1 MMYLFNRAFAYVM
14 KQKGKTTLLLI
25 LFFIIANIVLA
36 GLSITNATET
46 AQILTREE
54 IGAEVVYSTNSS
66 QINIDYRNGLLD
78 ENTNPDTLLG
88 LPTVAN
94 ANLLLGSD
102 YIETVDYV
110 ASYEAF
116 TDDSITPYIYESST
130 TTETTSS
137 GGGGSKVVLGSYAE
151 SGDLSFRTFSAVTPN
166 DFENELTALIEGR
179 FATQKEIE
187 SGDFVVLVNSV
198 LADLNNIRIGDTLTL
213 TPTMDGFN
221 TIAIDYEVIGIYE
234 SLEVEDDRTSSSI
247 STSLLAQNRLYTP
260 FNTLS
265 SIGVSQSEIDGI
277 ILDKAVI
284 TLDDPMNVEVYMASV
299 DGLIQLDYGLLSA
312 NDAVY
317 EELAGPIES
326 LGELSSI
333 LVWIVVIAGAA
344 ILSLITALTI
354 NQRKNEIGIL
364 LAIGESKAKI
374 VSQFIV
380 EVVTIAVIA
389 FTLSIF
395 SGIQIGSTISEQTLA
410 SFASEDTSE
419 TVEYSGGGGGGKN
432 SSTVSVEDIEPVDVD
447 VNFDIIVLVE
457 FFAAG
462 ILLSVI
468 SVAIPA
474 LYVTRFNP
482 KQILTNNG

>member
-1 MMYLFNRAFAYVM
+1 MYLFNRAFAYIK
-14 KQKGKTTLLLI
+14 KQKSKTALLLI

-36 GLSITNATET
+36 GLSITNATEAAT
-46 AQILTREE
+46 ILTRQE
-54 IGAEVVYSTNSS
+54 IGADVLYAANTS

-78 ENTNPDTLLG
+78 ENTDRDTLIG

-94 ANLLLGSD
+94 ANLLLGSE
-102 YIETVDYV
+102 YIKSVDYV

-116 TDDSITPYIYESST
+116 TDDSISPYIYEST
-130 TTETTSS
+130 TTETTTSS
-137 GGGGSKVVLGSYAE
+137 GGGSKVVLGSYEE
-151 SGDLSFRTFSAVTPN
+151 SGDLSFRTFSSITPT
-166 DFENELTALIEGR
+166 DFSDETASLLDGR
-179 FATQKEIE
+179 FATQAEIE
-187 SGDFVVLVNSV
+187 QGAYVVLVNTV
-198 LADLNNIRIGDTLTL
+198 LADLNGLRVGDTLTL

-221 TIAIDYEVIGIYE
+221 SVAIDYEIIGIYE
-234 SLEVEDDRTSSSI
+234 LLEVEDERTTSSL
-247 STSLLAQNRLYTP
+247 STSLLGQNRLYTP

-265 SIGVSQSEIDGI
+265 SLGYTQQDLDEVL
-277 ILDKAVI
+277 LDKAVI
-284 TLDDPMNVEVYMASV
+284 TLDDPMNIESYMASIE
-299 DGLIQLDYGLLSA
+299 GLIDLQYGTISA

-333 LVWIVVIAGAA
+333 LVWIVVIAGAS

-364 LAIGESKAKI
+364 LAIGESKMKI

-380 EVVTIAVIA
+380 EVVTIAIIA

-395 SGIQIGSTISEQTLA
+395 SGIKIGSVISEQTLA
-410 SFASEDTSE
+410 SFASNDTTE
-419 TVEYSGGGGGGKN
+419 TVEYGGGGGGGKN
-432 SSTVSVEDIEPVDVD
+432 SSTVSVEDIEPVSVD
-447 VNFDIIVLVE
+447 VSFSALVLVE